1 MFPGVFAKST
11 PDKPAV
17 VRAAT
22 GEGLTYRQLDENST
36 RLANYLESLGL
47 RRGDSIA
54 VVSANDFHVFE
65 VYWAALRSGL
75 YVTAVNHHLTAAE
88 TNYIL
93 ADCNAQVLFAGA
105 SVVDA
110 VSASGEIEALAG
122 PGRRVVWGGDIDGFD
137 SFDEVLAN
145 ASSEPRTDQPRGTDM
160 LYSSGTTGRPKGIKT
175 PMPEGQVDEVPDA
188 YTAIFAPMY
197 GYDDTAVYLSP
208 APLYHAAPL
217 RYCGMTNSVGG
228 TVVMM
233 DRFDP
238 EAALAA
244 IEKYKVTHSQWVP
257 TMFIRMLKLP
267 ADVRTKYDVSSLKV
281 AVHAAA
287 PCPVEVKRAMIEWW
301 GPVIHEYY
309 ASTEAAGATFIGP
322 QEALDHPGSVGKPLL
337 GVVHICDEDGKE
349 LPTGEVGQVFFERED
364 VAFQYHNDPD
374 KTRKAQHPEH
384 ENWSTT
390 GDVGYVD
397 AEGYL
402 YLTDRKAFMIIS
414 GGVNIYPQ
422 EAENVLI
429 NHPAVFDVAV
439 IGVPDADLGEV
450 AKACVQLADGH
461 EPTDQLAEEL
471 ISFTTD
477 SIAAYKAPRSVDFVD
492 ELPRTPTGKLVKGDL
507 RKRYWPETPSP
518 SAG

>member
-1 MFPGVFAKST
+1 MFPGNFVATT

-17 VRAAT
+17 IAAAT
-22 GEGLTYRQLDENST
+22 GEQVTYAQLDDNST
-36 RLANYLESLGL
+36 RLANHLESLGL
-47 RRGDSIA
+47 APGDCIA
-54 VVSANDFHVFE
+54 VVSANDSRIFD

-93 ADCNAQVLFAGA
+93 GDCNAKVLFAGA
-105 SVVDA
+105 SVADA
-110 VSASGEIEALAG
+110 VAGSGEIDVLAR
-122 PGRRVVWGGDIDGFD
+122 PGHRIVWGGTLDGFED
-137 SFDEVLAN
+137 YDAILAS
-145 ASSEPRTDQPRGTDM
+145 ASPEPRTDQPRGTDM

-175 PMPEGQVDEVPDA
+175 PMPEGQVNEVPDA

-197 GYDDTAVYLSP
+197 GFDDSTVYLSP

-217 RYCGMTNSVGG
+217 RYCGVTNSVGG
-228 TVVMM
+228 TVVFL
-233 DRFDP
+233 DRFEP

-244 IEKYKVTHSQWVP
+244 IEKYHVTHSQWVP

-267 ADVRTKYDVSSLKV
+267 AEIRDKYDVSSMKL

-287 PCPVEVKRAMIEWW
+287 PCPVEVKRAMIDWW

-337 GVVHICDEDGKE
+337 GVIHVCDEDGAE
-349 LPTGEVGQVFFERED
+349 LPTGEVGQVYFERD
-364 VAFQYHNDPD
+364 AVPFQYHNDPE
-374 KTRKAQHPEH
+374 KTRKSQHPEH

-397 AEGYL
+397 DEGYL

-439 IGVPDADLGEV
+439 IGVPDPDLGEV
-450 AKACVQLADGH
+450 AKACVQLSEGYLPSNELAD
-461 EPTDQLAEEL
+461 EL
-471 ISFTTD
+471 ISFTKD

-492 ELPRTPTGKLVKGDL
+492 DLPRTPTGKLVKGQL
-507 RKRYWPETPSP
+507 RKRYWPAATV
-518 SAG
+518 

>member
-1 MFPGVFAKST
+1 MFPGVFAQST

-17 VRAAT
+17 IRVAT
-22 GEGLTYRQLDENST
+22 GEQLTYRQLDENST
-36 RLANYLESLGL
+36 RLANHLESLGL
-47 RRGDSIA
+47 RPGDTIA
-54 VVSANDFHVFE
+54 MVSRNDLHMFE

-75 YVTAVNHHLTAAE
+75 YITAINHHLTADE
-88 TNYIL
+88 TDYIL
-93 ADCNAQVLFAGA
+93 TDCAAQVLFADAGVA
-105 SVVDA
+105 EA
-110 VSASGEIEALAG
+110 VSHTDGIAALSR
-122 PGRRVVWGGDIDGFD
+122 PGHRLVWGGEIPGFE
-137 SFDEVLAN
+137 SYETVLAN
-145 ASSEPRTDQPRGTDM
+145 ASDATRDDQPRGTDM

-175 PMPEGQVDEVPDA
+175 PMPVGQVDEVPDA

-197 GYDDTAVYLSP
+197 GFDADTVYLSP

-217 RYCGMTNSVGG
+217 RYCGVTNSVGG
-228 TVVMM
+228 TVAFL

-238 EAALAA
+238 ETALAA
-244 IEKYKVTHSQWVP
+244 IEKYHVTHSQWVP

-267 ADVRTKYDVSSLKV
+267 SEVRAKYDVSSMKL

-287 PCPVEVKRAMIEWW
+287 PCPVDVKRAMIEWW

-337 GVVHICDEDGKE
+337 GVVHICDEDGAE
-349 LPTGEVGQVFFERED
+349 LPVGETGLVYFERDEIP
-364 VAFQYHNDPD
+364 FQYHNDPE
-374 KTRKAQHPEH
+374 KTRKSQHPQH

-397 AEGYL
+397 ADGYL

-429 NHPAVFDVAV
+429 GHPAVYDVAV
-439 IGVPDADLGEV
+439 IGVPDEDLGEV
-450 AKACVQLADGH
+450 TKACVQLDPAFAASP
-461 EPTDQLAEEL
+461 ELAEEL
-471 ISFTTD
+471 ITFTKD

-492 ELPRTPTGKLVKGDL
+492 DLPRTPTGKLVKGEL
-507 RKRYWPETPSP
+507 RKRYWPQPT
-518 SAG
+518 A